1 MVSYFSESEDCLPQT
16 EDLHQESFATL
27 HQILTEPGPS
37 PVLLLSGEPGSGRA
51 GTLDTAVHKAQIT
64 LLRLDLDGYEEG
76 PEGLLGFLSLWGQRH
91 DAETDEAAAER
102 LEKVAELAG
111 EMTPSMASAILAA
124 VLLAHDG
131 QLDGSSGDPREIT
144 RRILDRAAG
153 SGRLVLHIADSA
165 QLDAVSRRWF
175 LEEAARNPRV
185 VLAFSCHPNDLNV
198 SVAPD
203 AQVRRLEFERPESE
217 GAVHREPVLYL
228 LSGADLQAADQLG
241 RFLDLAALCG
251 RNIPC
256 DVLLAH
262 LEVTTE
268 QREALLD
275 VIDEELVE
283 EGEHRLFVDHQYG
296 HPSFPGL
303 LVYSFLRPA
312 LNQSLL
318 ADVPRDKR
326 KRLAAELF
334 EFVRNHMPI
343 ATRGV
348 ARLFVQLAEQTGDP
362 KEREP
367 YLRLLRWWVSPGDV
381 ERLTAAVAQELEAG
395 RTSPEA
401 LLEITDRAAGIWP
414 PAHRLALLAA
424 LSTEEIS
431 RPLQADSHY
440 LRAGL
445 LRESGQPKEA
455 LREADLALAAAEEVH
470 GPKSGPRGA
479 ILTLNG
485 VLAGD
490 LGDFT
495 RARADFEQS
504 LSVHRSVF
512 GERHPSVAASLANL
526 AALNRHLGETRTARD
541 LFDQAFAIAREVQGE
556 EHAFTQALLKARDEL
571 PG

>member
-1 MVSYFSESEDCLPQT
+1 LPQT

-27 HQILTEPGPS
+27 HKILTESGPS

-51 GTLDTAVHKAQIT
+51 GTLDAAVRQAQIT

-91 DAETDEAAAER
+91 EAETDEAAAER

-111 EMTPSMASAILAA
+111 EMTPSMASAILVAI
-124 VLLAHDG
+124 LLSQDG
-131 QLDGSSGDPREIT
+131 QLADSSGDPCEST
-144 RRILDRAAG
+144 RRILDRLAG
-153 SGRLVLHIADSA
+153 AGRLVLHVADSA
-165 QLDAVSRRWF
+165 QLDAVSRRW
-175 LEEAARNPRV
+175 LLDEVARNPRI

-198 SVAPD
+198 SVASD
-203 AQVRRLEFERPESE
+203 AQVRRLELEHPESE
-217 GAVHREPVLYL
+217 GAVHLEPVRDL
-228 LSGADLQAADQLG
+228 LSRSDLQAADQIG

-251 RNIPC
+251 RNVPC

-275 VIDEELVE
+275 LIDEELVE

-326 KRLAAELF
+326 KRLAAELLD
-334 EFVRNHMPI
+334 FVRNHVPI

-348 ARLFVQLAEQTGDP
+348 ARLFVQLAEQTGDS

-367 YLRLLRWWVSPGDV
+367 YLRLLRWWVSPGDL
-381 ERLTAAVAQELEAG
+381 EGLTAAVTQELETG
-395 RTSPEA
+395 KTPPEA
-401 LLEITDRAAGIWP
+401 LLEITDRASGIWP
-414 PAHRLALLAA
+414 PPHRLALLAA
-424 LSTEEIS
+424 LSAEEIS
-431 RPLQADSHY
+431 RPLQADTHY

-455 LREADLALAAAEEVH
+455 LREATWHWRRPRKCMDRRAVLAA
-470 GPKSGPRGA
+470 
-479 ILTLNG
+479 
-485 VLAGD
+485 
-490 LGDFT
+490 
-495 RARADFEQS
+495 
-504 LSVHRSVF
+504 RSS
-512 GERHPSVAASLANL
+512 P
-526 AALNRHLGETRTARD
+526 
-541 LFDQAFAIAREVQGE
+541 
-556 EHAFTQALLKARDEL
+556 
-571 PG
+571 

>member
-1 MVSYFSESEDCLPQT
+1 MPQT
-16 EDLHQESFATL
+16 EDLHQESFSTL
-27 HQILTEPGPS
+27 YKILTEPGPF
-37 PVLLLSGEPGSGRA
+37 PVLLLSGEPGSGRT
-51 GTLDTAVHKAQIT
+51 GTLDAAVRKAQIA
-64 LLRLDLDGYEEG
+64 LVRLDLDGFEEG
-76 PEGLLGFLSLWGQRH
+76 LEGLLGFLSLWGQRH
-91 DAETDEAAAER
+91 DAETDETAAER

-111 EMTPSMASAILAA
+111 EMQPSMASAILLAI
-124 VLLAHDG
+124 LLSQDG
-131 QLDGSSGDPREIT
+131 QLDDTSGDPREST
-144 RRILDRAAG
+144 RRILDRLAG

-165 QLDAVSRRWF
+165 QLDAVSRRW
-175 LEEAARNPRV
+175 LLDTAARNPNM

-203 AQVRRLEFERPESE
+203 SQVRRLEFVRPESE
-217 GAVHREPVLYL
+217 GAVHLEPVRDL
-228 LSGADLQAADQLG
+228 LSRSDLQAADQLG

-256 DVLLAH
+256 DVLMAH

-283 EGEHRLFVDHQYG
+283 EGDHRLFVDHQYG

-303 LVYSFLRPA
+303 LVYSFQRPA

-318 ADVPRDKR
+318 ADVPQDKR

-334 EFVRNHMPI
+334 DFVRNHMPI

-348 ARLFVQLAEQTGDP
+348 ARLFVQLAEHAGDP

-367 YLRLLRWWVSPGDV
+367 YLRLLRWWVSPGDI
-381 ERLTAAVAQELEAG
+381 EGLTAAVAKELETG
-395 RTSPEA
+395 KTTPEA
-401 LLEITDRAAGIWP
+401 LLEITDRASGIWP

-424 LSTEEIS
+424 LSAEEIS

-455 LREADLALAAAEEVH
+455 LREAEQALAAAEEVH
-470 GPKSGPRGA
+470 GPQSAPRGA
-479 ILTLNG
+479 ILTLTG

-504 LSVHRSVF
+504 LSVHRAVF
-512 GERHPSVAASLANL
+512 GDRHPSVAASLANL
-526 AALNRHLGETRTARD
+526 AALNRHLGETQKARD

-556 EHAFTQALLKARDEL
+556 DHPFTQALLKARDEL
-571 PG
+571 GA